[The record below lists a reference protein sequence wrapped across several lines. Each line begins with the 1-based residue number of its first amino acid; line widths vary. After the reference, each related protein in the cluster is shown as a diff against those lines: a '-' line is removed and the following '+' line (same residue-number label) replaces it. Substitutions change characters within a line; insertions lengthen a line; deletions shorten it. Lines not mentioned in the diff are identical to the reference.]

1 MMNTAELEAMNE
13 EARLLYEQILPI
25 LDDHSSGAMML
36 VIAHLFAY
44 WLANHTS
51 QSVHQKALLL
61 NQTALSIYDMMP
73 DETAH

>member
-1 MMNTAELEAMNE
+1 MLNHDELTAMNE

-25 LDDHSSGAMML
+25 LDDHSLGAMML

-44 WLANHTS
+44 WLANNTS
-51 QSVHQKALLL
+51 QSVPQKALLL
-61 NQTALSIYDMMP
+61 NQTALSIYEMMP